1 MSGMRHGKGQR
12 STIPTIMV
20 GVAQVFASTSP
31 VLELELEL
39 EISVRSIMADDQIA
53 ASKQQQLREA
63 RRKRIL
69 ENSQARLEK
78 LKGSQ
83 VR

>member
-1 MSGMRHGKGQR
+1 
-12 STIPTIMV
+12 
-20 GVAQVFASTSP
+20 
-31 VLELELEL
+31 
-39 EISVRSIMADDQIA
+39 MADDQIA